1 MITKFENIELLD
13 AFISKE
19 LKHDK
24 AKLYAMKKASFKE
37 ADSFSFDL
45 SKLDSKD
52 ESIKTIV
59 TNPIIDANKIRV
71 KSIIN
76 TTNLLDS
83 HGDVHIKNIWKKS
96 IQETKSMYLL
106 NSHQQKFE
114 YVITD
119 NVTPFAQTMSWKSLG
134 FDFEGNTQALVFDS
148 IIEKTKYNELMFDM
162 YASGKVKN
170 HSVGMQYVKL
180 LYCVNSDDSYWQ
192 EEKANWG
199 KYINEV
205 ANKDEAESAGNF
217 WAVLEA
223 KIIEGSAVLRGSNY
237 ATPTQ
242 SVTEVKNEAEI
253 ITSTII
259 EPSQDT
265 QITNNAQSKVQK
277 LLSINNQKK

>member
-52 ESIKTIV
+52 ESIKAIV

-96 IQETKSMYLL
+96 IQESKSMYLL

-119 NVTPFAQTMSWKSLG
+119 SVTPLAQTMSWKSLG

-170 HSVGMQYVKL
+170 HSVGMQYVKI

-205 ANKDEAESAGNF
+205 ANKDEAESSGNF

-242 SVTEVKNEAEI
+242 SVTEVKNEADI

>member
-24 AKLYAMKKASFKE
+24 AKLYAMKKSSFKE

-52 ESIKTIV
+52 ESIKAIV
-59 TNPIIDANKIRV
+59 TTPIIDATKIRV

-96 IQETKSMYLL
+96 IQENKSMYLL

-119 NVTPFAQTMSWKSLG
+119 NVTPLAQTMSWKSLG
-134 FDFEGNTQALVFDS
+134 FDFEGNTQSLVFDS

-170 HSVGMQYVKL
+170 HSVGMQYVKI

-205 ANKDEAESAGNF
+205 ANKDEAESTGNF

>member
-1 MITKFENIELLD
+1 
-13 AFISKE
+13 
-19 LKHDK
+19 
-24 AKLYAMKKASFKE
+24 
-37 ADSFSFDL
+37 
-45 SKLDSKD
+45 
-52 ESIKTIV
+52 
-59 TNPIIDANKIRV
+59 
-71 KSIIN
+71 
-76 TTNLLDS
+76 
-83 HGDVHIKNIWKKS
+83 
-96 IQETKSMYLL
+96 MYLL
-106 NSHQQKFE
+106 NSHVQKFDH
-114 YVITD
+114 VITD
-119 NVTPFAQTMSWKSLG
+119 NVTPLAQTMSWKSLG

-192 EEKANWG
+192 EEKANWD
-199 KYINEV
+199 KYIKEV

-242 SVTEVKNEAEI
+242 SVTEVKNEADI

-265 QITNNAQSKVQK
+265 QSIKSYLDYSKK
-277 LLSINNQKK
+277 LIIN

>member
-24 AKLYAMKKASFKE
+24 AKLYSMKKASFKE

-52 ESIKTIV
+52 ESIKAIV
-59 TNPIIDANKIRV
+59 TTPIIDATKIRV

-96 IQETKSMYLL
+96 IQENKSMYLL

-119 NVTPFAQTMSWKSLG
+119 NVTPLAQTMSWKSLG
-134 FDFEGNTQALVFDS
+134 FDFEGNTQSLVFDS

-170 HSVGMQYVKL
+170 HSVGMQYVKI

-192 EEKANWG
+192 EEKANWD

>member
-1 MITKFENIELLD
+1 MIR
-13 AFISKE
+13 
-19 LKHDK
+19 
-24 AKLYAMKKASFKE
+24 
-37 ADSFSFDL
+37 L
-45 SKLDSKD
+45 SYTKLDSKD
-52 ESIKTIV
+52 ESIKAIV
-59 TNPIIDANKIRV
+59 TTPIIDATKIRV

-96 IQETKSMYLL
+96 IQENKSMYLL

-119 NVTPFAQTMSWKSLG
+119 NVTPLAQTMSWKSLG

-148 IIEKTKYNELMFDM
+148 IIEKSKYNELMFDM

-170 HSVGMQYVKL
+170 HSVGMQYVKI

>member
-24 AKLYAMKKASFKE
+24 AKLYAMKKSSFKE

-52 ESIKTIV
+52 ESIKAIV
-59 TNPIIDANKIRV
+59 TTPIIDATKIRV

-96 IQETKSMYLL
+96 IQENKSMYLL

-119 NVTPFAQTMSWKSLG
+119 NVTPLAQTMSWKSLG
-134 FDFEGNTQALVFDS
+134 FDFEGNTQSLVFDS

-170 HSVGMQYVKL
+170 HSVGMQYVKI

>member
-24 AKLYAMKKASFKE
+24 AKLYSMKKASFKE

-52 ESIKTIV
+52 ESIKAIV
-59 TNPIIDANKIRV
+59 TTPIIDATKIRV

-96 IQETKSMYLL
+96 IQENKSMYLL

-119 NVTPFAQTMSWKSLG
+119 NVTPLAQTMSWKSLG

-148 IIEKTKYNELMFDM
+148 IIEKSKYM
-162 YASGKVKN
+162 S
-170 HSVGMQYVKL
+170 
-180 LYCVNSDDSYWQ
+180 
-192 EEKANWG
+192 
-199 KYINEV
+199 
-205 ANKDEAESAGNF
+205 
-217 WAVLEA
+217 
-223 KIIEGSAVLRGSNY
+223 
-237 ATPTQ
+237 
-242 SVTEVKNEAEI
+242 
-253 ITSTII
+253 
-259 EPSQDT
+259 
-265 QITNNAQSKVQK
+265 
-277 LLSINNQKK
+277 

>member
-24 AKLYAMKKASFKE
+24 AKLYSMKKASFKE

-52 ESIKTIV
+52 ESIKAIV
-59 TNPIIDANKIRV
+59 TTPIIDATKIRV

-96 IQETKSMYLL
+96 IQENKSMYLL

-119 NVTPFAQTMSWKSLG
+119 NVTPLAQTMSWKSLG

-148 IIEKTKYNELMFDM
+148 IIEKSKYNELMFDM

-170 HSVGMQYVKL
+170 HSVGMQYVKI